1 MSLSE
6 TNIFISHVECHV
18 YLAIAIACYVDVE
31 MWGNSLLIA
40 GCGPPYPT
48 RPYASSTTDLAIA
61 TVFICLNNQ
70 LEESPA
76 STS

>member
-18 YLAIAIACYVDVE
+18 YLAIAIYICGETPVD
-31 MWGNSLLIA
+31 A

-48 RPYASSTTDLAIA
+48 RPYASSTTDIAID
-61 TVFICLNNQ
+61 TVFICLNDQ